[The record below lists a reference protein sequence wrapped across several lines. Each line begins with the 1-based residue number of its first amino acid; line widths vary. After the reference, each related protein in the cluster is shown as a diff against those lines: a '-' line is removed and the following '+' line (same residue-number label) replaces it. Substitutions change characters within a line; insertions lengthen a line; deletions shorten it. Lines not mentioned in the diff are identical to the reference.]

1 MAEAEGGG
9 GGGWRRQRGV
19 EAESGII
26 TYQNIVR
33 RGKNVILKTKMNQ
46 YLICYQSFSRSDVM
60 LRHKRNVLMKEKCID
75 PLPPV
80 VKLTNMTFKHP
91 FSMEVSGPSGSGK
104 LVWTKK
110 LLLSSLIQPSP
121 ERIIWCFGQWQP
133 LYDNIRKKIPRIEF
147 VNGIPDHLN
156 DQHYIDVSKR
166 NILVFDDLM
175 TEAKC
180 DQRIAD
186 LFTKGSHHRN
196 ISVVYLTQNLFP
208 QGKAGR
214 DIILNTQYMVLF
226 NNSIDRQQVAILAR
240 RIYPSMSAVFM
251 KRFERATSYPYGHL
265 VIDLKLDTAEKD
277 RLHTEIFD
285 TAKTMDEKMAEDRG
299 IVGTKCEEEE
309 EEEEERGGLRK
320 RRRIEED
327 EEEEEEEEMEEGKM
341 SVIMSDLPPG
351 RQEHQELKEHTICL
365 ADHTNSNDC
374 FLRQLIMDRLN
385 HWIIPQAEEEAVE
398 SYPDMNPESAL
409 EVILDKRLPEIHKMA
424 KEFLR
429 DQLVSIYYMEKCPLY
444 T

>member
-1 MAEAEGGG
+1 
-9 GGGWRRQRGV
+9 
-19 EAESGII
+19 
-26 TYQNIVR
+26 
-33 RGKNVILKTKMNQ
+33 
-46 YLICYQSFSRSDVM
+46 M
-60 LRHKRNVLMKEKCID
+60 LRHKRNVHMKEKYID
-75 PLPPV
+75 PLPPGF
-80 VKLTNMTFKHP
+80 KSTNVTFKHP
-91 FSMEVSGPSGSGK
+91 FSMVVSGPSGSGK
-104 LVWTKK
+104 SVWTKK

-121 ERIIWCFGQWQP
+121 ERIIWCYGQWQP
-133 LYDNIRKKIPRIEF
+133 LYDNIRKRIPRIEF

-166 NILVFDDLM
+166 NVLVFDDLM

-208 QGKAGR
+208 QGKACR

-226 NNSIDRQQVAILAR
+226 NNPIDRQQVATLAR
-240 RIYPSMSAVFM
+240 RIYPSTSAFFM

-265 VIDLKLDTAEKD
+265 VIDLKSDTAEKD
-277 RLHTEIFD
+277 RLHTEIFN
-285 TAKTMDEKMAEDRG
+285 TAKRMDEKMAEDRG
-299 IVGTKCEEEE
+299 SVSTQYEEE
-309 EEEEERGGLRK
+309 EEEEERGGGLRK
-320 RRRIEED
+320 RRRN
-327 EEEEEEEEMEEGKM
+327 EEEEEEEEEEETDTSMTKL
-341 SVIMSDLPPG
+341 DLPPG
-351 RQEHQELKEHTICL
+351 RQEHQELKEHTIYL
-365 ADHTNSNDC
+365 ANHTNSNDC

-385 HWIIPQAEEEAVE
+385 RWIIPQAEEEAAE
-398 SYPDMNPESAL
+398 SYPDTDPESSL

-444 T
+444 TSLMNTAERLHRNSHLSVPLAITEAIRLYKPEPTKVLVKRKPQEKSDELRKKDRKSLTE